1 MRRSLAVLVVC
12 HYGALV
18 ERAGLVSERVSRSTA
33 VGSNPRAEDA
43 GRGAGN
49 SRMKILLAW
58 CRVRRVGDDPLVSR
72 HKGGSLTEEETVK
85 YLILMQVDPA
95 VLEQLTDEQQRQLQE
110 GHAAFIADT
119 KERGEFIATQALA
132 DPSQSKVV
140 RSSGS
145 GPEVTDGPFVESKEF
160 MGGFYLIDVVDE
172 ARAVELAEQIPD
184 ANIPGLALELRPV
197 MFADLGDG

>member
-1 MRRSLAVLVVC
+1 M
-12 HYGALV
+12 
-18 ERAGLVSERVSRSTA
+18 
-33 VGSNPRAEDA
+33 
-43 GRGAGN
+43 
-49 SRMKILLAW
+49 
-58 CRVRRVGDDPLVSR
+58 
-72 HKGGSLTEEETVK
+72 K
-85 YLILMQVDPA
+85 YLILMQVDPT

-110 GHAAFIADT
+110 GHGAFMAET

-132 DPSQSKVV
+132 DPSQSKVI

-160 MGGFYLIDVVDE
+160 MGGFYLIDVADE
-172 ARAVELAEQIPD
+172 ARAVKLAEQIPD